1 MASYGGYALYQRY
14 AKKGRLMSVQPV
26 SKPFRP
32 ELGGIAGNEA
42 QWGGYLR
49 RGVVHIQFYAGL
61 TGTSVLQETA

>member
-1 MASYGGYALYQRY
+1 MAFRGGYALYQRH
-14 AKKGRLMSVQPV
+14 AKKGRLVSAQLV

-32 ELGGIAGNEA
+32 ELDGIAGNEA

-61 TGTSVLQETA
+61 TGTGVLQETA